1 MEKLFF
7 LLLSLFL
14 IQCSAGKISELHQTY
29 NQEDYLYWS
38 ETRRLTWEDFKGKPA
53 GTSDDYSTE
62 IFMSIPS
69 SIEKENL
76 FSPPK
81 LTSVCVFDKQ
91 HSRINKNIANGT
103 LLIYYQTIF
112 DIHEVYARKLR
123 KTFLETDFGLND
135 FKEKYR
141 SMTEKNNNDL
151 LNRIEEFRRA
161 SKLGQNKETVKQWA
175 AKIRNELQE
184 LYQFKKDY

>member
-1 MEKLFF
+1 MKKLFP
-7 LLLSLFL
+7 LLLCLFL
-14 IQCSAGKISELHQTY
+14 IQCSTGKISDLHQTY

-38 ETRRLTWEDFKGKPA
+38 ETRRLTWDDFKGKPV
-53 GTSDDYSTE
+53 GYSDDYSTE
-62 IFMSIPS
+62 SFMSIPS
-69 SIEKENL
+69 SIEKENP

-91 HSRINKNIANGT
+91 HSRINKNITNDT
-103 LLIYYQTIF
+103 LLIYYQTLF

-135 FKEKYR
+135 FKEKFR
-141 SMTEKNNNDL
+141 SMTDNNNNDL

-161 SKLGQNKETVKQWA
+161 SKLGQNKEIVKQWA

-184 LYQFKKDY
+184 LNLYRKDY